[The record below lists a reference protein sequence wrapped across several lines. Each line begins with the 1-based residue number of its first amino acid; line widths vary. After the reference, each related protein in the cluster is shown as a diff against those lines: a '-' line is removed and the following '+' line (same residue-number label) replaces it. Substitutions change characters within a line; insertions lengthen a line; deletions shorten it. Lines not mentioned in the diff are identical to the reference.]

1 MGVTNSSGYGIVFYF
16 FKINRKHSFSLCK
29 ITKKS
34 RVSQICVTTPT
45 LFILPLENI
54 PASLFIICGDIKEET
69 MRAIW
74 SGTISFG
81 LVSIPIKLYSAVEQR
96 STGFKMICKK
106 CKTPVHYKRFCEG
119 CKEELSMGD
128 IVKGFEVH
136 KGEYVIFTQEELD
149 KLKPVKSDRVEI
161 NEFVDAE
168 EIDVIYYDKFYYCAP
183 GKAKDRAYYLFKEVI
198 KASEKVAIGT
208 FVMREKEYICAIRD
222 HKEGLLLSTLNY
234 DYEIRDISDIKE
246 LKEKV
251 ELGKKELEIAIAFVD
266 QLYEKK
272 FDISDFHDTYAEQ
285 LREIIEG
292 KKPME
297 IEEEAPAERP
307 KRARD
312 EDSLLELLKANLDAA
327 KKPAKAAAKKETKA
341 KKTKAPR
348 KKPVAHRSKAK
359 ARA

>member
-1 MGVTNSSGYGIVFYF
+1 
-16 FKINRKHSFSLCK
+16 
-29 ITKKS
+29 
-34 RVSQICVTTPT
+34 
-45 LFILPLENI
+45 
-54 PASLFIICGDIKEET
+54 

-149 KLKPVKSDRVEI
+149 KLKPEKSDRIQI
-161 NEFVDAE
+161 NEFVDAS
-168 EIDVIYYDKFYYCAP
+168 EIDVIYYDKFYYCGPA
-183 GKAKDRAYYLFKEVI
+183 KAKDRAYYLFKEVI
-198 KASEKVAIGT
+198 NASDKVAIGT
-208 FVMREKEYICAIRD
+208 FVMREKEYVCAIKN
-222 HKEGLLLSTLNY
+222 HKEGLLLCTLNY

-251 ELGKKELEIAIAFVD
+251 ELNKKELEIAIAFVD
-266 QLYEKK
+266 QLYAKE
-272 FDISDFHDTYAEQ
+272 FDISDFHDTFAEQ
-285 LREIIEG
+285 LKDMIEG
-292 KKPME
+292 KRPME
-297 IEEEAPAERP
+297 IEDAEVERP
-307 KRARD
+307 RRAKD

-327 KKPAKAAAKKETKA
+327 KGAGGTKTKHKPETK
-341 KKTKAPR
+341 KSKAPR
-348 KKPVAHRSKAK
+348 KKPAASRAKAK
-359 ARA
+359 AKA

>member
-1 MGVTNSSGYGIVFYF
+1 
-16 FKINRKHSFSLCK
+16 
-29 ITKKS
+29 
-34 RVSQICVTTPT
+34 
-45 LFILPLENI
+45 
-54 PASLFIICGDIKEET
+54 

-119 CKEELSMGD
+119 CKEELAMGD

-149 KLKPVKSDRVEI
+149 KLKPEKSDRVEI
-161 NEFVDAE
+161 NEFVDSE

-208 FVMREKEYICAIRD
+208 FVMREKEYVCAIRD

-234 DYEIRDISDIKE
+234 DYEIRDISKIKE
-246 LKEKV
+246 LQQKV

-266 QLYEKK
+266 QLYAEK
-272 FDISDFHDTYAEQ
+272 FDISDFHDEYAEK
-285 LREIIEG
+285 LRDVIEG

-297 IEEEAPAERP
+297 IEETDVERP
-307 KRARD
+307 KRAKD

-327 KKPAKAAAKKETKA
+327 KKPAAGKSAKETKT

-348 KKPVAHRSKAK
+348 KKPVASRPKAK
-359 ARA
+359 AKA

>member
-1 MGVTNSSGYGIVFYF
+1 
-16 FKINRKHSFSLCK
+16 
-29 ITKKS
+29 
-34 RVSQICVTTPT
+34 
-45 LFILPLENI
+45 
-54 PASLFIICGDIKEET
+54 

-119 CKEELSMGD
+119 CKDELSMGD
-128 IVKGFEVH
+128 IVKGFEVS

-149 KLKPVKSDRVEI
+149 KLKPEKSDRIQI
-161 NEFVDAE
+161 NEFVDVE

-198 KASEKVAIGT
+198 KASDKVAIGT
-208 FVMREKEYICAIRD
+208 FVMREKEYLCAIKD
-222 HKEGLLLSTLNY
+222 HKEGLLLCTLNY
-234 DYEIRDISDIKE
+234 DYEIRDISKIKE
-246 LKEKV
+246 LQNPV

-266 QLYEKK
+266 QLYVEE
-272 FDISDFHDTYAEQ
+272 FDISDFHDTFAEQ
-285 LREIIEG
+285 LRDVIKG
-292 KKPME
+292 KAPME
-297 IEEEAPAERP
+297 IEEAEAPERP

-327 KKPAKAAAKKETKA
+327 KKPAAAKSKKETKT

-348 KKPVAHRSKAK
+348 KKPVASRAKAK
-359 ARA
+359 AKA